1 MNLRGIALPLR
12 KKSEPLADAKS
23 YLVMIGPPP
32 DGWGGISSVVAA
44 YRESGLFE
52 RCRVNY
58 VSPVADGPVMRKLAA
73 AIAALC
79 RFGFLLAGGK
89 VHLVHIHLA
98 SGVSF
103 WRKAVFASLAYSFGQ
118 PVILHLHSGNFV
130 RFSAERSRFGRRI
143 IMEVFRRAQRVVILS
158 DSWLDRLSGILEEE
172 RCVVIENPVVAPS
185 PWPVPQR
192 DEQEPSPIRFVFLGR
207 LEQNKGAY
215 DLLQAFAK
223 VAAIHPDVTLVMGGV
238 GNMAYCEGLSADLNI
253 RSRVSFPGWVVG
265 EEKARLL
272 REAHVFVLPSHI
284 EGMPISMLEAMSF
297 GLPMVMCPV
306 GSIPEVVSNGEEAI
320 FVAPGDVD
328 ALAAAMARLAADP
341 GLRLSMGERNKEKF
355 ACRFSADVIAS
366 RVEAMYQEVM
376 NENR

>member
-12 KKSEPLADAKS
+12 RKSEPMASTES

-58 VSPVADGPVMRKLAA
+58 VSPVADGPIVRKLAVA
-73 AIAALC
+73 TAALC
-79 RFGFLLAGGK
+79 RFGALLAGGK
-89 VHLVHIHLA
+89 VHLVHIHVA

-103 WRKAVFASLAYSFGQ
+103 WRKAIFASLAYGFRR

-130 RFSAERSRFGRRI
+130 RFSAERSRIGRRVI
-143 IMEVFRRAQRVVILS
+143 VEVFRRAHRVVILS
-158 DSWLDRLSGILEEE
+158 DSWLGRLPGILEDA
-172 RCVVIENPVVAPS
+172 RCVVIENPVVPPQPWSAIGREQS
-185 PWPVPQR
+185 PVC
-192 DEQEPSPIRFVFLGR
+192 FVFLGR
-207 LEQNKGAY
+207 LEPSKGAY

-223 VAAIHPDVTLVMGGV
+223 VAAIYPDVKLVMGGV
-238 GNMAYCEGLSADLNI
+238 GNMAYCEELCERLHI
-253 RSRVSFPGWVVG
+253 RSKVSFPGWVVG
-265 EEKARLL
+265 DEKARLL
-272 REAHVFVLPSHI
+272 REAHAFVLPSHI

-306 GSIPEVVSNGEEAI
+306 GSIPEVVKSDEEAI

-328 ALAAAMARLAADP
+328 ALADAMTRLATDP
-341 GLRLSMGERNKEKF
+341 ALRDAMGARNREKF
-355 ACRFSADVIAS
+355 ACRFSADVIAT
-366 RVEAMYQEVM
+366 RVEAMYQEIM
-376 NENR
+376 SEKR

>member
-12 KKSEPLADAKS
+12 KKSEPLADAES

-58 VSPVADGPVMRKLAA
+58 VSPVADGPVVRKLAA
-73 AIAALC
+73 AASALC
-79 RFGFLLAGGK
+79 RFGVLLAGGK

-103 WRKAVFASLAYSFGQ
+103 WRKAVFASLAYSFGR

-130 RFSAERSRFGRRI
+130 RFSEERSRLGRRI
-143 IMEVFRRAQRVVILS
+143 IIEVFRRAQRVVILS
-158 DSWLDRLSGILEEE
+158 GSWLDRLQGILDEE
-172 RCVVIENPVVAPS
+172 RCIVIENPVVPPS
-185 PWPVPQR
+185 PWPAPQR
-192 DEQEPSPIRFVFLGR
+192 EPSPVCFVFLGR

-215 DLLQAFAK
+215 ELLHAFAK
-223 VAAIHPDVTLVMGGV
+223 VAAIVPDVKLVMGGV
-238 GNMAYCEGLSADLNI
+238 GNMAHCEGLSADLDI
-253 RSRVSFPGWVVG
+253 RSKVSFPGWVVG

-306 GSIPEVVSNGEEAI
+306 GSIPEVVSNGDEAI

-328 ALAAAMARLAADP
+328 ALAAAMARLASDP
-341 GLRLSMGERNKEKF
+341 CLRLAMGTRNKEKF
-355 ACRFSADVIAS
+355 ASRFSADVIAS

-376 NENR
+376 DERR